1 MDISKKMMEHID
13 RNLNLKLLESKIEN
27 LDKFEDKSF
36 DIVAARRVLH
46 HSENL
51 EK

>member
-1 MDISKKMMEHID
+1 MMEHID

-36 DIVAARRVLH
+36 DIVAARRVLY